1 MIKSKYQ
8 YINREISW
16 LQFNDRVLQESADKN
31 VPLIERLRFLGIFS
45 NNLDEFFK
53 VRYATVKR
61 IFDAGKSG
69 KSVLGGEKAKDL
81 LEEIT
86 EIVIKQQS
94 ESLEILSAIEMELE
108 TKNIFIINETEI
120 TAKQAEFINAY
131 FIQKVSPMLMTIIL
145 NDLMEFPMLKDTAA
159 YLAIKMVL
167 GQDKDGIFAPRKN
180 RLRYALIEIPKDI
193 DRFVVLPK
201 EGDKDFIIILDDL
214 IRFCL
219 GKIFTMFEYDSISAH
234 MIKITRDAEL
244 DIDNDLSKSFIE
256 KISSSVE
263 HRKIG
268 DPVRFVYDQSIENDT
283 LTFLKEKMA
292 IQDADS
298 VIPGGRYHNRRDYMS
313 FPSLG
318 RNDLMYE
325 KIKPLPV
332 KGFTLEGSLFERI
345 ANKDYL
351 QYTPYQTFA
360 YIIKFLREAA
370 LDPKVRNIKITVY
383 RLADNSQVA
392 ASLINAVKNGKQV
405 TVQIELQARFDEQA
419 NIEYAEQ
426 LQSEGVKLI
435 FGVPGLKVHS
445 KICVIEREENNT
457 IKRYGFISTGNFN
470 EDTARIYT
478 DYTLF
483 TAHDAILKELAKVFD
498 FFETTYKINKYKHLI
513 VAPHYTQSVFK
524 ALIDKEIANAKAGKE
539 AHIKIKMNSFTSYK
553 MVDKLYEASNAGVKI
568 QLIIRGICCLVPG
581 IPGMSENIEA
591 ISVVDKFLEHPR
603 VFIFCN
609 NGEPKVYISSA
620 DWMTR
625 NLDYRVEVGC
635 PIYDEDIKQE
645 LLDTF
650 EISWSDNVK
659 ARVFS
664 ALQDNAYKRDDNP
677 RIRSQFATYDY
688 YVKKLEETS

>member
-16 LQFNDRVLQESADKN
+16 LQFNDRVLQECADKN
-31 VPLIERLRFLGIFS
+31 VPVIERLRFLGIFS

-61 IFDAGKSG
+61 IFDAGKTG

-86 EIVIKQQS
+86 EIVIRQQS
-94 ESLEILSAIEMELE
+94 ESLEILNAIEKELE
-108 TKNIFIINETEI
+108 TENIFIINETEI
-120 TAKQAEFINAY
+120 TEKQAEFINTY
-131 FIQKVSPMLMTIIL
+131 FIQTVSPVLMTIIL
-145 NDLMEFPMLKDTAA
+145 NDRLGFPTLKDTAA
-159 YLAIKMVL
+159 YLAIKMVH
-167 GQDKDGIFAPRKN
+167 GPEKDGIFAPRKN
-180 RLRYALIEIPKDI
+180 RVRYALIEIPKGI

-201 EGDKDFIIILDDL
+201 EGDKDYIIILDDL

-268 DPVRFVYDQSIENDT
+268 DPVRFVYDQCIENDT

-292 IQDADS
+292 IKDADS
-298 VIPGGRYHNRRDYMS
+298 VIPGGRYHNRRDYMN

-318 RNDLMYE
+318 RTDLMYE

-332 KGFTLEGSLFERI
+332 RGFTLEGSLLERI

-370 LDPKVRNIKITVY
+370 LDPKVRSIKITVY

-419 NIEYAEQ
+419 NIQYAEQ
-426 LQSEGVKLI
+426 LQS
-435 FGVPGLKVHS
+435 S
-445 KICVIEREENNT
+445 AC
-457 IKRYGFISTGNFN
+457 
-470 EDTARIYT
+470 
-478 DYTLF
+478 
-483 TAHDAILKELAKVFD
+483 
-498 FFETTYKINKYKHLI
+498 
-513 VAPHYTQSVFK
+513 
-524 ALIDKEIANAKAGKE
+524 AG
-539 AHIKIKMNSFTSYK
+539 
-553 MVDKLYEASNAGVKI
+553 
-568 QLIIRGICCLVPG
+568 
-581 IPGMSENIEA
+581 
-591 ISVVDKFLEHPR
+591 
-603 VFIFCN
+603 
-609 NGEPKVYISSA
+609 
-620 DWMTR
+620 
-625 NLDYRVEVGC
+625 
-635 PIYDEDIKQE
+635 
-645 LLDTF
+645 
-650 EISWSDNVK
+650 
-659 ARVFS
+659 
-664 ALQDNAYKRDDNP
+664 
-677 RIRSQFATYDY
+677 
-688 YVKKLEETS
+688 